1 MGTYIFED
9 TYKKTQELERQ
20 REGLPPIERTKRRV
34 GWFHWLVLFVGI
46 TAIVYSQS
54 HDTVAVEVPVHDGR
68 LIQEY
73 QTRLDLA
80 NKMVADYKK
89 QAEVV
94 KGLLKVSLANE
105 AKLTDQLKALSAS
118 VPSQPVI
125 LEAIQKEAVTEK
137 GFHDLV
143 ARNFGSEIAKRV
155 EVRE

>member
-1 MGTYIFED
+1 MHDADKEWWG
-9 TYKKTQELERQ
+9 
-20 REGLPPIERTKRRV
+20 IENRATKAWDFNRDKRRV
-34 GWFHWLVLFVGI
+34 GWFHWVVLLVGI
-46 TAIVYSQS
+46 TSIVYSQS

-73 QTRLDLA
+73 KIKLEAA
-80 NKMVADYKK
+80 NKTIADYKK

-137 GFHDLV
+137 GLRQVV

-155 EVRE
+155 RVE